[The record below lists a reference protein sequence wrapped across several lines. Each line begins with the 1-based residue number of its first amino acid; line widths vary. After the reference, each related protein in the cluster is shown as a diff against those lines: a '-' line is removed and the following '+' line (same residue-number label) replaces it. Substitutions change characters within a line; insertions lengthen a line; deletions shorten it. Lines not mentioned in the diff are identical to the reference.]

1 MLGAAGCA
9 ADATLG
15 GAPDA
20 AIDANSALTRVSAY
34 GVSALVPPTWVAQP
48 SDDTSA
54 YQGLTAS
61 PGPGGAGPALLSGQ
75 GLLATRIDAAEVGAP
90 SDFYYLAAKGP
101 VLAALTDDARC
112 RTTTRRIIV
121 DHRPSWLQGRP
132 RSPGDFVATGSG
144 RCRRHGTTTRWSYF
158 VAAPG
163 YGPAS
168 TTGIPGSG
176 LYLILASMPATP
188 GAGRTLDR
196 MIRDV
201 RFGNAGPRDFV
212 HAVRMS

>member
-9 ADATLG
+9 ADASFG
-15 GAPDA
+15 AAPDA
-20 AIDANSALTRVSAY
+20 AVGTDAALTRVSAY
-34 GVSALVPPTWVAQP
+34 GVSALVPPDWIARP

-54 YQGLTAS
+54 YLGLTAS
-61 PGPGGAGPALLSGQ
+61 PGPGGAGAQMLPNQ
-75 GLLATRIDAAEVGAP
+75 GLLATRIDAAEIGAP

-101 VLAALTDDARC
+101 VLAGVTDEAGC
-112 RTTTRRIIV
+112 HITTQRVIV
-121 DHRPSWLQGRP
+121 DHRPSWLEGRP

-144 RCRRHGTTTRWSYF
+144 ECRRHGTTTRWSYF

-168 TTGIPGSG
+168 ATGIPGSG
-176 LYLILASMPATP
+176 LYLILASMPASP
-188 GAGRTLDR
+188 GALRTLDR

-201 RFGNAGPRDFV
+201 RFGTAGTRDFV
-212 HAVRMS
+212 HAVQMS